1 MPVQQRHAPYLLKPL
16 FREVHADTETPVS
29 VYLKLKR
36 PFSCLLESVEGEEL
50 LARFSYIAIDPVAI
64 LRGSVDGPA
73 DIDILDEKFSDLG
86 KIAGEETNLRLKID
100 RCLAAF
106 DTEEIP
112 KKKNGAPQMITSGVF
127 GYFGYDAMHLVER
140 IPKAELP
147 DPAGMPDICLL
158 FCEWSPY

>member
-64 LRGSVDGPA
+64 LRGSVD
-73 DIDILDEKFSDLG
+73 
-86 KIAGEETNLRLKID
+86 
-100 RCLAAF
+100 
-106 DTEEIP
+106 
-112 KKKNGAPQMITSGVF
+112 
-127 GYFGYDAMHLVER
+127 
-140 IPKAELP
+140 
-147 DPAGMPDICLL
+147 
-158 FCEWSPY
+158 